1 MSHPNEDYRSSAM
14 FEHRFWLQI
23 MGDHARF
30 ILQAL
35 APAETANIAK
45 AEYFQHAF
53 DRLLHES
60 RSALSDAALEHLN
73 RSAYRYV
80 EEFKEFKLQ
89 LIRSHLSGCIAIG
102 LTPSFINHMVNELEE
117 YWRVL
122 KALMSGRPAPQ
133 FHPVHHHLLWLQDGF
148 GHAAAI
154 AAEMDFAE
162 KSLIERSK
170 AFEKTF
176 SDFYL
181 KAVEMAG
188 FLRTRLHQFP
198 ALSRFNRQVELEM
211 LMFQKFLHELK
222 EMELSKEVLSTFA
235 PLMAD
240 HMYREECYYLTKL
253 SQVSEVER
261 PHCDPARPRLETG
274 QPAESNMQGV
284 ESGEGSKK
292 GR

>member
-1 MSHPNEDYRSSAM
+1 MPQSHQEYRASAL

-35 APAETANIAK
+35 APAETENIEK
-45 AEYFQHAF
+45 AQYFRDVF
-53 DRLLHES
+53 DRQLKEA
-60 RSALSDAALEHLN
+60 RSSLSDAALEHLN
-73 RSAYRYV
+73 RSAYRSI
-80 EEFKEFKLQ
+80 EEFRAFKLH
-89 LIRSHLSGCIAIG
+89 LIRGHLTGKIRIG
-102 LTPSFINHMVNELEE
+102 LSPSFINHMVNELEE

-122 KALMSGRPAPQ
+122 KTLMSGRPAPQ

-148 GHAAAI
+148 GHAASI
-154 AAEMDFAE
+154 AAETDFAE
-162 KSLIERSK
+162 KRLIERSR

-176 SDFYL
+176 IDFYL

-188 FLRTRLHQFP
+188 FLRTNLQQFP

-211 LMFQKFLHELK
+211 LAFQKFLKELE
-222 EMELSKEVLSTFA
+222 EMELSAEMLGTLT

-253 SQVSEVER
+253 AEVSAVPR
-261 PHCDPARPRLETG
+261 PDCDPAAPRVDG
-274 QPAESNMQGV
+274 AGPDGSGNM
-284 ESGEGSKK
+284 K
-292 GR
+292 R